1 MRISRLLCG
10 AAAGLVLC
18 SGAALAQP
26 APPAAPRAPEVKEV
40 GDWSVRCFP
49 VDSPSPC
56 DMYEEL
62 DDKNSRQRVLAV
74 SLAYIPKVD
83 RHAIQIAVPLGVALG
98 KGLQIQTDS
107 FTSAVLR
114 YRRCDRQGCYVEMG
128 LDNNSVQQL
137 AKSGPNAKVKIFA
150 DGGKPFDLRFSLNG
164 FAAAHDSM
172 SSLAKEKA
180 KEPKAD
186 PNAPAAPPK

>member
-10 AAAGLVLC
+10 VAAGLILG
-18 SGAALAQP
+18 SGFALAQG
-26 APPAAPRAPEVKEV
+26 APPPGGAPRMPDVKEV

-49 VDSPSPC
+49 VESPSPC

-62 DDKNSRQRVLAV
+62 DDKNTHQRVLAV

-98 KGLQIQTDS
+98 KGLTIQTDN
-107 FTSAVLR
+107 FTSAMLR

-137 AKSGPNAKVKIFA
+137 AKSGPNAKVKIYA
-150 DGGKPFDLRFSLNG
+150 DGGKAFELRFSLNG
-164 FAAAHDSM
+164 FSAAHDSM
-172 SSLAKEKA
+172 SALAKEKA
-180 KEPKAD
+180 KEPKAAPD
-186 PNAPAAPPK
+186 GAPAK